1 MKFYKIK
8 SSVEVYVINGEDGT
22 ETLMETTEKSEFL
35 RDPESCLLDFDEA
48 LRFTKLKTLDD
59 IMYSTLSYKTDK
71 EKAREKAA
79 FNARCEEFRAM
90 RRKTKDLPIK
100 DQLKA
105 INNFRA
111 GRFVS
116 K

>member
-1 MKFYKIK
+1 MKYYKIK
-8 SSVEVYVINGEDGT
+8 SSVEVYVIDGEDGT

-35 RDPESCLLDFDEA
+35 RDDESCRLDFDEV
-48 LRFTKLKTLDD
+48 LRLSKLKTLDN
-59 IMYSTLSYKTDK
+59 IMYSILSHKTDK
-71 EKAREKAA
+71 EKAREEAA

-105 INNFRA
+105 INDFRA

>member
-1 MKFYKIK
+1 MKIYQIDATVK
-8 SSVEVYVINGEDGT
+8 VYEIDDEQGT
-22 ETLMETTEKSEFL
+22 KTLMETTEKSQML
-35 RDPESCLLDFDEA
+35 VDPNRYSLDFDESIRMA
-48 LRFTKLKTLDD
+48 KLDILDN
-59 IMYSTLSYKTDK
+59 IMYSILSYKTDK

-105 INNFRA
+105 INDFRA

>member
-1 MKFYKIK
+1 MKYYKIK
-8 SSVEVYVINGEDGT
+8 SSVEVYAINGEDGT
-22 ETLMETTEKSEFL
+22 ETLMETTENSEIL
-35 RDPESCLLDFDEA
+35 IDHEPCLLDFDEL
-48 LRFTKLKTLDD
+48 LRLSKLKTLDD
-59 IMYSTLSYKTDK
+59 IMYSILSYKTDK

-90 RRKTKDLPIK
+90 RRKTKDLPEK

-105 INNFRA
+105 INDFRA